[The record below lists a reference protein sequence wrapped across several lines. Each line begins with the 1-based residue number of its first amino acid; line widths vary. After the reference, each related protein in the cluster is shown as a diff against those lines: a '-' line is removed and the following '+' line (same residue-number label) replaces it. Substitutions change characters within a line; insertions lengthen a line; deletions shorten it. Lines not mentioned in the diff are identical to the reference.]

1 MARRKKKTQSDEVR
15 TILQEYSPEAAQ
27 CLCDMLSD
35 ETLSG
40 TTKVS
45 VAKEILERA
54 VGKGQLSE
62 SKPEDKSTEFTL
74 VLKVVE

>member
-1 MARRKKKTQSDEVR
+1 MSIQKKTGRTEEVR
-15 TILQEYSPEAAQ
+15 TILLEHSPEAAQ
-27 CLCDMLSD
+27 TLCAMLSD
-35 ETLSG
+35 DSLTG

-54 VGKGQLSE
+54 VGKGQV
-62 SKPEDKSTEFTL
+62 PEPEQADASRFEL

>member
-1 MARRKKKTQSDEVR
+1 MARRKKKTQRDEVR
-15 TILQEYSPEAAQ
+15 TILQDHSPEAAQ
-27 CLCDMLSD
+27 YLCDMLSD

-62 SKPEDKSTEFTL
+62 SEQPDKATEFTL
-74 VLKVVE
+74 VLKVVD

>member
-1 MARRKKKTQSDEVR
+1 MARKRNKTQTDAVR
-15 TILQEYSPEAAQ
+15 SILQEHSPEAAQ

-45 VAKEILERA
+45 VAKEVLERA
-54 VGKGQLSE
+54 VGKGQLEDPEQKVSE
-62 SKPEDKSTEFTL
+62 FKL